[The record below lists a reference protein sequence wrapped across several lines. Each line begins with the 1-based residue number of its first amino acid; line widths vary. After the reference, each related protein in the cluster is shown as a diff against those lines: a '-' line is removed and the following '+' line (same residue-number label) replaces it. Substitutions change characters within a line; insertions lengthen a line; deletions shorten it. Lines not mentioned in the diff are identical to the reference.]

1 MASMQTMTP
10 VCAPLARSEPGAQQT
25 NQGFT
30 MIELMIVVAIMA
42 ILIALAA
49 PSFTPLIERWRVRD
63 SAETLTSSLY
73 YARSEA
79 IKRGGNVIIAKNPNT
94 ADCTT
99 ATADTQWG
107 CGWRIFFDVNGNGSQ
122 DACVVANTPNE
133 CDLQTTPAPTRLQIN
148 LPSSTA
154 SITVDRWG
162 MLSHTGG
169 ATTPTPMLFELM
181 PKDKT
186 LADSSA
192 AKLCT
197 GMGGRIVRIK
207 GSDTCP

>member
-1 MASMQTMTP
+1 MTP
-10 VCAPLARSEPGAQQT
+10 FRTPLARSKPGVRQA
-25 NQGFT
+25 NSGFT

-73 YARSEA
+73 FARSEA
-79 IKRGGNVIIAKNPNT
+79 IKRGGNIIVEKSPNT

-99 ATADTQWG
+99 ATAVTQWG
-107 CGWRIFFDVNGNGSQ
+107 CGWHIYFDVNGNGSQ
-122 DACVVANTPNE
+122 DACVVANALNE
-133 CDLQTTPAPTRLQIN
+133 CDLKVTPAPTRLAIN